1 MRVGVDLIDVAAFR
15 ARFDGRDDLL
25 ADTFSAAELEYCR
38 AQPRPWAHLAA
49 RFAAREATLKALGT
63 GLAGTMAWRDVEGAL
78 DPAGAPRLGF
88 HGGTADAVVRAGV
101 RHSTVSLTHTET
113 HAIAVVILFSS

>member
-63 GLAGTMAWRDVEGAL
+63 GLAGTMTWRDVQVAL
-78 DPAGAPRLGF
+78 DPAGTPSLRF
-88 HGGTADAVVRAGV
+88 HGGTAEAVVRAGW

-113 HAIAVVILFSS
+113 HALAVVILFST